1 MLKNIILAAVML
13 LAAATATKA
22 QENIVFNTV
31 ADTTVVNNNVVTAKE
46 STKWIPKDGNHTMY
60 ISLSGAYDNE
70 FSAFGGSAELG
81 YFNHRNRVPFRV
93 FLKGDYYSDGRA
105 AYAAGLG
112 IGIIPKAQSRINL
125 WLDAYAGYTD
135 QIKGVTIDREINGDI
150 EGWLKDSPKI
160 FEKEFYC
167 GARVE
172 VEFKASKKFSL
183 IARGGVDYLPS
194 NGSQL
199 EYNVSQDFSGNI
211 DVDTTSKKLEESIKK
226 FSLKGEVGFRL
237 YF

>member
-1 MLKNIILAAVML
+1 ML

-22 QENIVFNTV
+22 QVVINTV
-31 ADTTVVNNNVVTAKE
+31 ADTTAVNNNEVVTAKE

-70 FSAFGGSAELG
+70 FEAFGGSLELG
-81 YFNHRNRVPFRV
+81 YFNHRNKVPFRV
-93 FLKGDYYSDGRA
+93 FIKGDYYSDGRA

-112 IGIIPKAQSRINL
+112 IGIIPKAQSRVNF

-160 FEKEFYC
+160 FEKEFYA

-172 VEFKASKKFSL
+172 VEFKVSKKFSIL
-183 IARGGVDYLPS
+183 ARGGMDYLPS

-199 EYNVSQDFSGNI
+199 VYDVSEDFSGNI
-211 DVDTTSKKLEESIKK
+211 DVDTTTKKLEESIKK